1 MDTEELIV
9 DKKEVGM
16 KWNID
21 IWDTDQDVLLAKR
34 SKAALITATIECLD
48 WLKVYRKLILAN
60 PQSLKGIFEPPPV
73 TS

>member
-34 SKAALITATIECLD
+34 SKDALYYCYNWAS
-48 WLKVYRKLILAN
+48 RLA
-60 PQSLKGIFEPPPV
+60 QSVSKADTG
-73 TS
+73 